1 MVAQMNLPPSP
12 SPEPLVDT
20 ELGRGLLDSVL
31 CGVDSSPE
39 GLEALRQADALREPG
54 GSIAVVTALELASAA
69 AAGWA
74 ASTAATQL
82 ELEAQAAVEAAKAV
96 GPDAT
101 FRVVEGRADRV
112 LLAEAEKVGATLV
125 AVGTHGIRRLVGVAI
140 GSVATMVLHS
150 APCSVL
156 IARERPAQEGS
167 PRGIVVGVDGS
178 DESVLAASVAFRLGE
193 RLGVDVW
200 PIAARGGKDFDL
212 AVVNT
217 VATNVLVEEGSP
229 VDALIAGAVE
239 ADLLVVGSRGLQGAK
254 ALGSVS
260 ERVAHQAPCSVL
272 VVRRP
277 PS

>member
-1 MVAQMNLPPSP
+1 MSLPPSP
-12 SPEPLVDT
+12 SPEPLLD
-20 ELGRGLLDSVL
+20 LDGGRGILDSVL
-31 CGVDSSPE
+31 CGVDSRPE

-54 GSIAVVTALELASAA
+54 GSMTVVTAIELAAA
-69 AAGWA
+69 AGAGWA

-82 ELEAQAAVEAAKAV
+82 ELEARAAIDAARAV
-96 GPDAT
+96 VPDAT
-101 FRVVEGRADRV
+101 FRAVEGRADQV
-112 LLAEAEKVGATLV
+112 LLAEAESSGATLI
-125 AVGTHGIRRLVGVAI
+125 ALGSHGIRRLVGIAL

-150 APCSVL
+150 AQCSVL
-156 IARERPAQEGS
+156 VARERPAEEG
-167 PRGIVVGVDGS
+167 PRSIVVGVDGS
-178 DESVLAASVAFRLGE
+178 EESVLAAAVAFRLGK
-193 RLGVDVW
+193 RFGVDVW

-229 VDALIAGAVE
+229 VDVLVAGAVE
-239 ADLLVVGSRGLQGAK
+239 ADLLVVGSRGLQGTK

>member
-12 SPEPLVDT
+12 SPQPLVDT
-20 ELGRGLLDSVL
+20 DLGRGILDSVL

-96 GPDAT
+96 VPDAT